1 MTKSKKTILIGLLSM
16 LFCSIIAFVGINF
29 MPSKTYAD
37 SALLTLE
44 DSASAKIVTD
54 DGTGLTNSGLRFQ
67 AKLEKTAYN
76 ALLDEYEN
84 VEAGIIIVPE
94 DYVTKAG
101 GYTFDKLDALE
112 ILEGK
117 TYYKITSSFKADAT
131 YYHFYNSIVTIKPA
145 NYNRSFTAVA
155 FVKITESNEDK
166 IANLT
171 DYTLYEGAYY
181 LYSNSHT
188 ANIYDIA
195 YACYEDRVSEETEGY
210 FEIDDGSGLYGKL
223 DSSEYT
229 VLERY
234 LDGVAVLSAENGQ
247 VSIAN
252 NGGTYYKSP
261 YSIGNSIE
269 GYYFV
274 NQAPT
279 ALTYNGERVKDL
291 SVIDNANKVKIYS
304 DLLTEGATFNADGTV
319 TLEGRKNTT
328 GLGIFAPTNYNNS
341 YLAFEGDFGVGT
353 YIDFTFIGNNL
364 PQVTLFANEINGCM
378 GCGNTADN
386 YETDGAK
393 YTGFLLV
400 NGWYTKTSWTQAT
413 GDVYETRYGDRV
425 LMFGPERISQN
436 ANYMMSV
443 ADLAI
448 SSTVPTLEQETLAAD
463 TSGTEYRY
471 TVGSYEDGGIV
482 YIEISITNLT
492 TNVTETKSKS
502 TGLSKAECEALG
514 GNIIAFG
521 CVKEDYQSGT
531 TFSYSAPYQVE
542 KTGVVSNGAKY
553 NRDGSVTLIGKVPSS
568 RGWTTI
574 AKTENSYIA
583 FDGNYGVGTYIDFT
597 FTGNNL
603 PQVTLFANEI
613 TAVMGNGNTETGA
626 TSGDYTGYIL
636 MNGLYWYAPN
646 NIGTTNTVS
655 EELQIEYLVCF
666 GPNKINAGQ
675 NYYWDYANIFN
686 PYIMSGSKDTLLTQ
700 KALKADTS
708 GDEYKYTVGSYVS
721 EGVVIIE
728 ANLFNVTD
736 NVQIVTATY
745 NTGKTETE
753 IEEVGGKI
761 IAYGCYKEGFR
772 DGTTFTYTNPYTK

>member
-1 MTKSKKTILIGLLSM
+1 M
-16 LFCSIIAFVGINF
+16 
-29 MPSKTYAD
+29 
-37 SALLTLE
+37 
-44 DSASAKIVTD
+44 
-54 DGTGLTNSGLRFQ
+54 
-67 AKLEKTAYN
+67 
-76 ALLDEYEN
+76 
-84 VEAGIIIVPE
+84 
-94 DYVTKAG
+94 
-101 GYTFDKLDALE
+101 
-112 ILEGK
+112 
-117 TYYKITSSFKADAT
+117 
-131 YYHFYNSIVTIKPA
+131 
-145 NYNRSFTAVA
+145 
-155 FVKITESNEDK
+155 
-166 IANLT
+166 
-171 DYTLYEGAYY
+171 YEGAYY

-304 DLLTEGATFNADGTV
+304 DLLTEGAIFNADGTV

-328 GLGIFAPTNYNNS
+328 GLGTFAPTNYNNS

-378 GCGNTADN
+378 GCGNTENN

-400 NGWYTKTSWTQAT
+400 NGWYTKTSWSQAT
-413 GDVYETRYGDRV
+413 GDIYETRYGDRV
-425 LMFGPERISQN
+425 LIFGPERISRN

-448 SSTVPTLEQETLAAD
+448 SSTVPELEQDTLSAD
-463 TSGTEYRY
+463 TSGTKYRY
-471 TVGSYEDGGIV
+471 TVGSYVGTDNCV

-492 TNVTETKSKS
+492 TNVTQTKSKS

-553 NRDGSVTLIGKVPSS
+553 NRDGSVTLASKYPTNGIGWVGSVQKVD
-568 RGWTTI
+568 
-574 AKTENSYIA
+574 NSYVA
-583 FDGNYGVGTYIDFT
+583 FEGDYGVGTYVDFT
-597 FTGNNL
+597 FVGNNL
-603 PQVTLFANEI
+603 PQVTLFANNI
-613 TAVMGNGNTETGA
+613 TGDITGGGSSSSA
-626 TSGDYTGYIL
+626 KPVNSGYIL
-636 MNGLYWYAPN
+636 MNGMYFEKDGNAVTTHDWANKHLACMGPDKYGIDYGDGTNIDIN
-646 NIGTTNTVS
+646 NNYNINETWLKNNLKVS
-655 EELQIEYLVCF
+655 SDKYFTQYYLR
-666 GPNKINAGQ
+666 
-675 NYYWDYANIFN
+675 
-686 PYIMSGSKDTLLTQ
+686 T
-700 KALKADTS
+700 DTS
-708 GDEYKYTVGSYVS
+708 GIVYKYTVGSYVES
-721 EGVVIIE
+721 DIVYIDVAITN
-728 ANLFNVTD
+728 ANTGDVLGTGKF
-736 NVQIVTATY
+736 
-745 NTGKTETE
+745 NTGKTKTE
-753 IEEVGGKI
+753 IEKIGKNI
-761 IAYGCYKEGFR
+761 IAYGCFKGGT